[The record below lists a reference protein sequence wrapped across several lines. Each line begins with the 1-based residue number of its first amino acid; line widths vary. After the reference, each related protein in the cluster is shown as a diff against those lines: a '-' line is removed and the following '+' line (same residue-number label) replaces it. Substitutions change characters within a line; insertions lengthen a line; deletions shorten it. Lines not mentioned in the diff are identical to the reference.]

1 MKLSHCACPSRW
13 RRHINLTGTPPDQ
26 VLFAWEDVKA
36 MFNGGSRKRTG
47 KPSDAE
53 LGQQVV
59 TDDPV
64 AKVSVKTNKSS
75 AKKMKMQQQQQQ
87 INDPEGQIT
96 AAASTSASLPPP
108 PPLPTSTA
116 SCPVVVAP
124 AVSIPHPSYC
134 QPSLLLAKL
143 NSLNSGIIKS
153 SIDSLSST
161 SSTGIDNHYAWSPP
175 QLSGRLAA
183 SSTWPAGYFMP
194 PFMHS
199 AYSYYSYLMSNQ
211 LQQQQQQLQPINS
224 IVKLSGGGGGGVGG
238 GVGGSEDDEPFVDVE
253 SP

>member
-1 MKLSHCACPSRW
+1 M
-13 RRHINLTGTPPDQ
+13 TGSPPDQ

-36 MFNGGSRKRTG
+36 MFNGGSRKRAG

-59 TDDPV
+59 TDDPA
-64 AKVSVKTNKSS
+64 AKVSIKTNKSS
-75 AKKMKMQQQQQQ
+75 AKKMKMQQQP
-87 INDPEGQIT
+87 INDPEGQIA
-96 AAASTSASLPPP
+96 AAASTSAPLNPPQ
-108 PPLPTSTA
+108 LSNTT

-124 AVSIPHPSYC
+124 AVAIPHPAYC

-153 SIDSLSST
+153 SIDSSSSST
-161 SSTGIDNHYAWSPP
+161 SSTAIDINHYAWNSP
-175 QLSGRLAA
+175 QLSGRFSAAA
-183 SSTWPAGYFMP
+183 SSWPAGYFMP

-211 LQQQQQQLQPINS
+211 LQQQQQQQLQP
-224 IVKLSGGGGGGVGG
+224 IVKLSGGGGIV
-238 GVGGSEDDEPFVDVE
+238 GSEDDEPFVDVE